1 MTNGSACPA
10 NIGPNERRRRAI
22 MGAVMAAIVV
32 ALALLFIMLE
42 APRPWRLLIVL
53 PAWIAALDFFQ
64 VRANTCVL
72 LAARGVRN
80 MDDGNVAVA
89 DRTEDAQL
97 RAQARSV
104 HLQSALAAAAITAL
118 VVLL

>member
-1 MTNGSACPA
+1 MTNGSACLA
-10 NIGPNERRRRAI
+10 NIGPNERRRRKI
-22 MGAVMAAIVV
+22 MGAVAAAIVV
-32 ALALLFIMLE
+32 ALALLVITLD

-80 MDDGNVAVA
+80 MDDGNVAVGNPS
-89 DRTEDAQL
+89 EDARL
-97 RAQARSV
+97 RAQARTV
-104 HLQSALAAAAITAL
+104 HLQSALAAAAITAA

>member
-1 MTNGSACPA
+1 MTNGSACAA

-22 MGAVMAAIVV
+22 MGAVFAAIVV
-32 ALALLFIMLE
+32 ALALLFIMID

-53 PAWIAALDFFQ
+53 PAWIAALDLFQ

-80 MDDGNVAVA
+80 MDDGNVPVG
-89 DRTEDAQL
+89 DPSDDARL
-97 RAQARSV
+97 RAQARTV
-104 HLQSALAAAAITAL
+104 HVQSALAAAAITAI